1 MFDGAHDYDPIRICR
16 FFDVPSKDPEKK
28 TP

>member
-16 FFDVPSKDPEKK
+16 FFDVPSREPEKK
-28 TP
+28 QP